1 VGGLAPDQLTPLAST
16 PYVEE
21 DEQAQEQRPQ
31 EAGQP
36 RQQAQRRPLTTPMSL
51 RRDLVETLHGIEVA
65 DPWRSLE
72 DGDDPDVQ
80 AWAGEQNART
90 EALLSARPDREQLR
104 RRMASLLQVGT
115 VVAPAVA
122 GDRVFTLERWPPH
135 DQAVLVVRACADAGP
150 VRTLVDPVE
159 RGDGDPTAAID
170 WYRPSPDGALLAY
183 GLSRGGD
190 ERSTLHVLDVAT
202 GEHLT
207 EAIPRTRA
215 CSVAWRPDGSGF
227 FYTRYPDP
235 ADVPEGEA
243 DYGRA
248 VYHHR
253 LGDDWRADVVAWDDL
268 PDPTAW
274 AGVDLSRDGRWLVV
288 SLSVGWSRTDVHLVD
303 LDTGARK
310 TVIEGVDAITGLT
323 VDGDHLVGTTTLDA
337 DRGRVIRA
345 PLATPQ
351 PEHWETLVAESD
363 RVVEGAALTAGSL
376 LVVSSLDA
384 VARLDRHDPDGG
396 NPQPVDLPELGA
408 FAGLDGSDTGDEAF
422 LSFTSFTR
430 PPTLF
435 RWTPAGVEQ
444 RSHTDGDGDGD
455 GTGGFVVEQVSY
467 ASPDGTE
474 IPMLIVRAAG
484 TEPGPGTPCVLSGYG
499 GFAIAMSPGYS
510 PAVVA
515 ACQDGG
521 LYAVPGLRGG
531 GERGE
536 SWHEAG
542 TRGRKQNVF
551 DDFHAAAD
559 WLVTEG
565 WTSREKLAIRGGSN
579 GGLLTAAAVTQRPDL
594 CRAAQIAVPLTDMVR
609 FHRFLIARLW
619 IPEYGDPDEPED
631 FAFLYAYSPYHRV
644 VDGTCYPAVLLTTAD
659 SDSRVDPLH
668 ARKFAARLQAATSCG
683 DDRPVLLRIETR
695 AGHGQGKP
703 VGKQAD
709 EAADVLAFLRWQLD
723 WAPAG
728 DR

>member
-1 VGGLAPDQLTPLAST
+1 VGGLAPDQLTPLASN

-36 RQQAQRRPLTTPMSL
+36 RQQAQRRPLTPPMSL

-65 DPWRSLE
+65 DPWRALE
-72 DGDDPDVQ
+72 DGDDPGTRS
-80 AWAGEQNART
+80 WAAEQNART
-90 EALLSARPDREQLR
+90 EALLSARPDRDQLR
-104 RRMASLLQVGT
+104 RRAAALLQVGT

-122 GDRVFTLERWPPH
+122 GPSVFTIERWPPH
-135 DQAVLVVRACADAGP
+135 DQAVLVVRPCDGP
-150 VRTLVDPVE
+150 GPARTLVDPVV
-159 RGDGDPTAAID
+159 RAGGDATAAID
-170 WYRPSPDGALLAY
+170 WYRPSPDGTLLAY

-190 ERSTLHVLDVAT
+190 ERSTLHVVEVAT
-202 GEHLT
+202 GEHLDV
-207 EAIPRTRA
+207 AIPRTRA
-215 CSVAWRPDGSGF
+215 CSMAWRPDASGF

-243 DYGRA
+243 EYHRFA
-248 VYHHR
+248 YHHR
-253 LGDDWRADVVAWDDL
+253 LGDDWQADAVAWDDL
-268 PDPTAW
+268 PDPTAFV
-274 AGVDLSRDGRWLVV
+274 GVDVSRDGRWLVV
-288 SLSVGWSRTDVHLVD
+288 HVSVGWSRTDVHLVD
-303 LDTGARK
+303 LDTGSRT
-310 TVIEGVDAITGLT
+310 TVVEGTDAITGFT
-323 VDGDHLVGTTTLDA
+323 VDGDHLVGTTTLGA
-337 DRGRVIRA
+337 DRGRVVRA
-345 PLATPQ
+345 PLSSPQ
-351 PEHWETLVAESD
+351 PERWETLVAESD

-384 VARLDRHDPDGG
+384 VARLDRHERDGRDPR
-396 NPQPVDLPELGA
+396 PVDLPELGSL
-408 FAGLDGSDTGDEAF
+408 AGLDGSDTRDEAF

-435 RWTPAGVEQ
+435 RWTPEGVEQ
-444 RSHTDGDGDGD
+444 LSHTVGPAT
-455 GTGGFVVEQVSY
+455 GTDFVVEQVGY
-467 ASPDGTE
+467 ASADGTDV
-474 IPMLIVRAAG
+474 PMLIVRAAG
-484 TEPGPGTPCVLSGYG
+484 TEPGPDTPCVLSGYG
-499 GFAIAMSPGYS
+499 GFAVPMSPGYS
-510 PAVVA
+510 AAVVA
-515 ACQDGG
+515 VCEDGG

-542 TRGRKQNVF
+542 TRDRKQNVF

-565 WTSREKLAIRGGSN
+565 WTSRDKLAIRGGSN

-619 IPEYGDPDEPED
+619 IPEYGDPDVPAD
-631 FAFLYAYSPYHRV
+631 LAWLHAYSPYHRV
-644 VDGTCYPAVLLTTAD
+644 VEGTCYPAVILTTAEG
-659 SDSRVDPLH
+659 DSRVDPLH
-668 ARKFAARLQAATSCG
+668 ARKMAARLQEATSCG
-683 DDRPVLLRIETR
+683 DARPVLLRQEAD

-703 VGKQAD
+703 VSKQA
-709 EAADVLAFLRWQLD
+709 EELADVLAFLRWQLD